1 MAFFSHNILLT
12 NSLKCYSLDNQEC
25 KIRPEIIN
33 VNNKE
38 PIFYP
43 YKIKMNRCVG
53 SCNTIDDPY
62 SKTCFA
68 NDIENIGLKVF
79 NLLSQN
85 NETINIEKHK
95 NCECKC
101 KLNKDACNN
110 KQILNKGNCQCECKK
125 INTKEVCDS
134 RFIWNPIVC
143 ICECNKYC
151 DIYEYLDHNNCI
163 CKRKMAESFTGK
175 CEKDINETL
184 DIISSSDN
192 NKTSDSCIV
201 YIVSFSV
208 FLIINISM
216 AIFVYF
222 FLYLKNRSSNPHYF
236 GCLNINGY

>member
-43 YKIKMNRCVG
+43 CKIKMNRCVG
-53 SCNTIDDPY
+53 SCNTVDDPY

-68 NDIENIGLKVF
+68 NDIENIGL
-79 NLLSQN
+79 
-85 NETINIEKHK
+85 
-95 NCECKC
+95 
-101 KLNKDACNN
+101 LNKYACNN
-110 KQILNKGNCQCECKK
+110 KQIWNKGNCQCEYKK

-151 DIYEYLDHNNCI
+151 DIYEYLDHSNCI
-163 CKRKMAESFTGK
+163 CRRKMAESFTGK
-175 CEKDINETL
+175 CEKNINETL

-201 YIVSFSV
+201 YIVLFSV

-222 FLYLKNRSSNPHYF
+222 FLYLKNRSTNPHYIE
-236 GCLNINGY
+236 CLNINGY